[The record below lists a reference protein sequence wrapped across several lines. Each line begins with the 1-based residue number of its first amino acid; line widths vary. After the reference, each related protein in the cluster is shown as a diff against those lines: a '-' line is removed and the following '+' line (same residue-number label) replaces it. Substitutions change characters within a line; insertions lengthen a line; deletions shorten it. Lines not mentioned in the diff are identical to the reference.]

1 MHFMAIELMLTTRCC
16 ISLFYLLPKCLSK
29 KLFFVTQQP
38 QSDKK
43 LVAIM
48 PADIGGVNSLEPLTA
63 GAALGLPI
71 VDADGVGRAF
81 PELQMTLPFVYGSPP
96 YPAALSDDKGNAV
109 ALTFA
114 DSPKRLEDF
123 FRAKTVGMGYV

>member
-1 MHFMAIELMLTTRCC
+1 M
-16 ISLFYLLPKCLSK
+16 
-29 KLFFVTQQP
+29 
-38 QSDKK
+38 
-43 LVAIM
+43 
-48 PADIGGVNSLEPLTA
+48 EPLTA

-109 ALTFA
+109 AVTFA